1 MANAA
6 RYNMGSIR
14 PAVIGMGRVFGASL
28 TAVSA
33 FPVDTKGHHDAGEEG
48 GSSLWVL
55 AVASMVLVLLG
66 GAFAGLTIAQVPLPL
81 GDSRRMLTS
90 PV

>member
-1 MANAA
+1 
-6 RYNMGSIR
+6 MGSIR

-33 FPVDTKGHHDAGEEG
+33 FPIDTQGHHGEEEG
-48 GSSLWVL
+48 EGTSLWVL

-66 GAFAGLTIAQVPLPL
+66 GAFAGLTIALMGQDSIYLQVLS
-81 GDSRRMLTS
+81 GQRATRG
-90 PV
+90 

>member
-1 MANAA
+1 
-6 RYNMGSIR
+6 MGSIR

-33 FPVDTKGHHDAGEEG
+33 FPIDTKGHHEEEG
-48 GSSLWVL
+48 EGTSLWVL

-66 GAFAGLTIAQVPLPL
+66 GAFAGLTIAQVASFFAIS
-81 GDSRRMLTS
+81 DAC
-90 PV
+90 

>member
-1 MANAA
+1 MTQAS
-6 RYNMGSIR
+6 RYSGAIR

-33 FPVDTKGHHDAGEEG
+33 FPIDSKGHHGDEEEG
-48 GSSLWVL
+48 GTSLWVL

-81 GDSRRMLTS
+81 GNTRCMLTFAA
-90 PV
+90 

>member
-1 MANAA
+1 
-6 RYNMGSIR
+6 MGSIR

>member
-1 MANAA
+1 
-6 RYNMGSIR
+6 MGSIR

-33 FPVDTKGHHDAGEEG
+33 FPVDSKGHHDAGEEG

-66 GAFAGLTIAQVPLPL
+66 GAFAGLTIAQVFLPL
-81 GDSRRMLTS
+81 GDARHLLTS
-90 PV
+90 TV

>member
-1 MANAA
+1 MAHAP

-28 TAVSA
+28 TAVNA
-33 FPVDTKGHHDAGEEG
+33 FPVDTLGHHGDEDEEG
-48 GSSLWVL
+48 TSLWVL

-66 GAFAGLTIAQVPLPL
+66 GAFAGLTIAQVASLL
-81 GDSRRMLTS
+81 AISDIS
-90 PV
+90 